1 MIEERIITCINLFNS
16 CNSVEKYFDKII
28 ELSKRM
34 DNLSPTEI
42 SKIIN
47 HNITD
52 TFTEEDKKKEW
63 YKILEESQK
72 IDKPSSDYIQKMIIS
87 ISALMI
93 SLNKES
99 IIEKDSNKN
108 LSILVNTPSYKEILN
123 HFCIKKDNKY
133 YIEEIEFTSHLECL
147 DFIRNKL
154 LHGDYHIKDDEIYL
168 KKDGKV
174 GKVKF
179 SRLVNYCLV
188 LGDLTKCKDKEIES
202 SMVLCSPYA
211 GDALIPLTTI
221 TERMYYVDFKVT
233 VKGNRTINSSIIKI
247 LKAIENAAHYFNLER
262 KMFISD
268 AVENAIKLYEDELK
282 QNKCTIDYNI
292 DYYIRKPGSKEV
304 IAKFLKE
311 RKELK
316 SNEEITINDIAD
328 YLTTNTFYNGKDDLN
343 NSFETLTYQ
352 FLRFM
357 PSPVADLLEKDV
369 KNDTINEIYGKN
381 LPFSILKFY
390 CYFNYGLDKIHSSAQ
405 DTLLRDILEGKKF
418 DYSQLDLS
426 LFDDPNMTSDI
437 RVNNYNDQYQ
447 GIINEYNKKDAA
459 YKKALGDYNNYI
471 AKAGTPNPVVEAK
484 LLSIVQ
490 TGKDN
495 FDKIKDLKNK
505 ADNFDLN
512 KYTKNL
518 NIINHLRN
526 SIAHGNYEIDDS
538 DINNICFIFNDI
550 YNGVNTYSLKIN
562 CNDFNKLFTSRTLIH
577 DYLEKLSLEHLGKSM
592 DRIHK
597 EELLLNSTY
606 VKEYCMTSWNNLVT
620 RVLDSNDEI
629 KIRNIMITYLCM
641 KEIYNPSIYI
651 KNKDKYEL
659 AEHLTIARI
668 LGHSIKVFEEK
679 ETVRMNGYYVYPSD
693 YEDIIRNILIYCKV
707 IDKYDY
713 YINDELLPKSEEGS
727 ILYNIYNKKSK
738 TR

>member
-16 CNSVEKYFDKII
+16 CNSVEKYFDTII

-42 SKIIN
+42 SKILN

-52 TFTEEDKKKEW
+52 TFTEEDKEKEW
-63 YKILEESQK
+63 YKILDESQK

-133 YIEEIEFTSHLECL
+133 YIEEIEFTNHLECL

-202 SMVLCSPYA
+202 SMVLCSPYT
-211 GDALIPLTTI
+211 GDALTPLTTI

-311 RKELK
+311 RKEMK

-357 PSPVADLLEKDV
+357 PSPVADLLENDV

-390 CYFNYGLDKIHSSAQ
+390 CYFNYGLDKIHSSAH

-418 DYSQLDLS
+418 DYSQIDLS

-447 GIINEYNKKDAA
+447 GIINEYNKKEAA

-471 AKAGTPNPVVEAK
+471 AKSSTPNPRVEAK

-562 CNDFNKLFTSRTLIH
+562 CNDFNKLFTSRTIIH

-597 EELLLNSTY
+597 EELLLDSTY
-606 VKEYCMTSWNNLVT
+606 VKEDAMSSWNNLVT
-620 RVLDSNDEI
+620 RVLDSNDKNEI
-629 KIRNIMITYLCM
+629 RKIMISYLCM
-641 KEIYNPSIYI
+641 KEIYAPSIYI
-651 KNKDKYEL
+651 NNKEKYDL
-659 AEHLTIARI
+659 AEGLTIARI
-668 LGHSIKVFEEK
+668 FGSSTKLLEDNDII
-679 ETVRMNGYYVYPSD
+679 RMNGYDVYPSD
-693 YEDIIRNILIYCKV
+693 YKDIIRNILIYCKV